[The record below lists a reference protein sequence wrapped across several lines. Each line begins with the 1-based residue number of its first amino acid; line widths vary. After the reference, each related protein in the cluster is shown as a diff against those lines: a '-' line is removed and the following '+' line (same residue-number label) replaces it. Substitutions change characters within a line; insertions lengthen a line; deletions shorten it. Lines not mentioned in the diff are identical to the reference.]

1 MSIEVPVLNANKEP
15 DGQQFY
21 VMECTLR
28 VERRETV
35 GNITTERRAELNGY
49 LSKEVLESALDM
61 MRKVVES

>member
-21 VMECTLR
+21 VMECTLT
-28 VERRETV
+28 VERSETV
-35 GNITTERRAELNGY
+35 GGITTERRAELNAY

-61 MRKVVES
+61 MAKVVTA

>member
-61 MRKVVES
+61 MAKVVES